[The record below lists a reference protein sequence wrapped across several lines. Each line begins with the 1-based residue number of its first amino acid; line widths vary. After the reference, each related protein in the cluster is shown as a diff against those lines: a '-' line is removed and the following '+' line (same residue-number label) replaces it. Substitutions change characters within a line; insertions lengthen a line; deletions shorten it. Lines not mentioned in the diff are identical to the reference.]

1 MRTRNKRFH
10 SLRHVDADTF
20 ITRDMHRDKMRKKDE
35 DREDI
40 ERERKRTKEKR
51 VIDEQIDRSGIKY
64 EKEA

>member
-35 DREDI
+35 DREDM
-40 ERERKRTKEKR
+40 EREKEKER
-51 VIDEQIDRSGIKY
+51 EARDRW
-64 EKEA
+64 ADR